1 MKEVKFNVFIKLSSY
16 PLQSEKTTILTVNP
30 QELILLCNM
39 INKLSYL
46 ADYANDIVIQI
57 EKIEEVKQ

>member
-1 MKEVKFNVFIKLSSY
+1 
-16 PLQSEKTTILTVNP
+16 
-30 QELILLCNM
+30 LCNM

>member
-1 MKEVKFNVFIKLSSY
+1 MKEVEFNVFIKLSSY
-16 PLQSEKTTILTVNP
+16 PLQSEKTTTLTVNP

-46 ADYANDIVIQI
+46 ADYANDLVIQI
-57 EKIEEVKQ
+57 EKIEEVK